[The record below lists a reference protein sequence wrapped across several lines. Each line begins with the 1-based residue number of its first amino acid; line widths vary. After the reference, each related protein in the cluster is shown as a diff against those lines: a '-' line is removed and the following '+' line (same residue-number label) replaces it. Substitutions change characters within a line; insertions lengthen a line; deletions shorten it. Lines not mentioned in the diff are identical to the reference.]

1 MKPIRV
7 MIVDDHAMVRQG
19 LRTFLS
25 LNPQIEVVGEASNGA
40 EGVALAADVAPDI
53 VLMDLVMPEL
63 DGIGATQQI
72 TALPSPPK
80 VLVLTSFIEDEKV
93 FPALEAG
100 AQGYLLKDVEP
111 DDLVKAI
118 LSAHE
123 GEAQLHP
130 KVTQKL
136 MKVAVRPKRATT
148 ETLPHEA
155 LTQRE
160 FEVLILIAEGLNNKN
175 IGKKLHISLKTVKT
189 HVSNILAK
197 LDLDDRTQAAIYA
210 IKNNLTSDS

>member
-1 MKPIRV
+1 MIRV
-7 MIVDDHAMVRQG
+7 LIVDDHAMVRQG

-25 LNPQIEVVGEASNGA
+25 LNPEIDIVGEGTNGE
-40 EGVALAADVAPDI
+40 EGAALAESLQPDVI
-53 VLMDLVMPEL
+53 LMDLVMPVL
-63 DGIGATQQI
+63 DGIGAIQRIQT
-72 TALPSPPK
+72 LPQPPK

-100 AQGYLLKDVEP
+100 AQGYLLKDVSP
-111 DDLVKAI
+111 DHLVQAI
-118 LSAHE
+118 LSTHK

-136 MKVAVRPKRATT
+136 MKAVQEPTATATT
-148 ETLPHEA
+148 ALHDQ

-160 FEVLILIAEGLNNKN
+160 REVLALIGQGQNNKA
-175 IGKKLHISLKTVKT
+175 IGEQLHISLKTVKT

-197 LDLDDRTQAAIYA
+197 LELDDRTQAAIYA
-210 IKNNLTSDS
+210 IKNNLVD